1 MSRPVSTAHGTAL
14 AETLTRPLYLV
25 ELGFPVPVRLSSR
38 ETTTWNSLLWTAASF
53 RLSMPAGNWTL
64 EVFNEA
70 LLLGQTV
77 LTHGTAGRTAKVY
90 HLTGEGP
97 FAADDAEQLLDGEMG
112 QADIGLTVRI
122 TLKPRPPQ
130 RTPRLYFNPPTFN
143 HLPPDGLII
152 TTGAGTTELTTKKRS
167 LSPYGAKR
175 G

>member
-77 LTHGTAGRTAKVY
+77 LTHAEAHPQAEGLEHKV
-90 HLTGEGP
+90 T
-97 FAADDAEQLLDGEMG
+97 
-112 QADIGLTVRI
+112 
-122 TLKPRPPQ
+122 
-130 RTPRLYFNPPTFN
+130 
-143 HLPPDGLII
+143 
-152 TTGAGTTELTTKKRS
+152 TTEAALLEVIGER
-167 LSPYGAKR
+167 LNR
-175 G
+175 GLFGHRGLRRVGW